1 LEQKKI
7 INKPPS
13 IDDIPPHPKIYYTC
27 YVFDE
32 SLDYIQ
38 KSKRDGRDVVSKL
51 HTQKALVI
59 SSFYQF
65 HQEFYEIFKAIKHF
79 IAMNIAG
86 FELEKLIHS
95 LVFDIPSPTPGMTKV
110 AYNYCG
116 LISVEFQL
124 NPINNIPK
132 SGSDLKHIINILGL
146 RNVFAILKYVILE
159 VPVIIF
165 GQDKNILANSVKS
178 LEEFLFPFSYPFS
191 VIQILPKIYFKSL
204 EKLSCFI
211 VGINQKYTNDFFEL
225 NDINL
230 KDKNYVVVTLSEQD
244 PYYIYVPKKN
254 DRCGILLK
262 DYKKTIKKEEQNE
275 KYMVGDV
282 NFPKH
287 YQTKTMKNINQ
298 LFHDKNGKPTNINN
312 IQNDSIRY
320 QFFYFFT
327 SMLRHYKP
335 FLVNEKKNLI
345 NLYPKIENDSIDI
358 NSLFKFQEFILK
370 SDDSMDFFNYFM
382 STRIWKNFLIKNL
395 YPSTIEEK
403 FEILLLDENI
413 RKKKNKSVIN
423 KLFKDNTPF
432 LLTDLFD
439 IKKTETIKIVND
451 EEEEMHLQEKINDI
465 FPILDTEKM
474 ELLYKNFLKSN
485 VSIKNLYQDFYKES
499 LNIIKDKQYLEG
511 YNNVGYKLNLN
522 EELKSNN
529 EHYTYKLWLILVCYT
544 FKYLDKGEKWIIF
557 NEFLREIH
565 DIVPHYKITIID
577 QFLSDLMF
585 STFIEYGDK
594 TMCSLLYK
602 ELNNISCVKED
613 YLTFTNLHKKFVDK
627 KEEFK
632 FTITKE
638 GTTKERDYSIFDS
651 KGKRLVI
658 LLASVCKIC
667 NLNCFLRPAMMNYS
681 LMLSDKITFK
691 CQVCHNTYDAKID
704 MSNSGLFLRAHEKDK
719 EKGCQLYSPKYLY
732 YYIKN
737 LGDFNI
743 QTFYKE
749 HIDIFINLII
759 LFYLIGSNFDFI
771 FPYKEKSD
779 YVGFDPN
786 KLKLDNTGS
795 DNYIRIDLNDNKK
808 KWYED
813 ILQIDDKL
821 KKRRMSKLLP
831 SKKGSVGTF
840 KVIEGLSSTAFYQKS
855 LKKKEVHGLKHSK
868 TINEN

>member
-1 LEQKKI
+1 
-7 INKPPS
+7 
-13 IDDIPPHPKIYYTC
+13 
-27 YVFDE
+27 
-32 SLDYIQ
+32 
-38 KSKRDGRDVVSKL
+38 
-51 HTQKALVI
+51 
-59 SSFYQF
+59 
-65 HQEFYEIFKAIKHF
+65 
-79 IAMNIAG
+79 
-86 FELEKLIHS
+86 
-95 LVFDIPSPTPGMTKV
+95 
-110 AYNYCG
+110 
-116 LISVEFQL
+116 
-124 NPINNIPK
+124 
-132 SGSDLKHIINILGL
+132 
-146 RNVFAILKYVILE
+146 
-159 VPVIIF
+159 
-165 GQDKNILANSVKS
+165 
-178 LEEFLFPFSYPFS
+178 
-191 VIQILPKIYFKSL
+191 
-204 EKLSCFI
+204 
-211 VGINQKYTNDFFEL
+211 
-225 NDINL
+225 
-230 KDKNYVVVTLSEQD
+230 
-244 PYYIYVPKKN
+244 
-254 DRCGILLK
+254 
-262 DYKKTIKKEEQNE
+262 
-275 KYMVGDV
+275 
-282 NFPKH
+282 
-287 YQTKTMKNINQ
+287 
-298 LFHDKNGKPTNINN
+298 
-312 IQNDSIRY
+312 
-320 QFFYFFT
+320 
-327 SMLRHYKP
+327 
-335 FLVNEKKNLI
+335 
-345 NLYPKIENDSIDI
+345 
-358 NSLFKFQEFILK
+358 
-370 SDDSMDFFNYFM
+370 
-382 STRIWKNFLIKNL
+382 
-395 YPSTIEEK
+395 
-403 FEILLLDENI
+403 
-413 RKKKNKSVIN
+413 VIN

-432 LLTDLFD
+432 LVTDLFD

-465 FPILDTEKM
+465 FPILDKEKM
-474 ELLYKNFLKSN
+474 ELLYKKFLMSN

-585 STFIEYGDK
+585 RTFIEYGDK

-638 GTTKERDYSIFDS
+638 GTAKERDYSIFDA
-651 KGKRLVI
+651 KGKKLEI
-658 LLASVCKIC
+658 HLASKCKIC
-667 NLNCFLRPAMMNYS
+667 NLNCLLRPAMMNYS
-681 LMLSDKITFK
+681 SMLSDKITFK

-704 MSNSGLFLRAHEKDK
+704 MSDSGLFLRAHENDK

-759 LFYLIGSNFDFI
+759 LFYLIGNNFDFI

-786 KLKLDNTGS
+786 KLQLENTGS
-795 DNYIRIDLNDNKK
+795 DNYVRIDLNDNKI

-821 KKRRMSKLLP
+821 KKRRLSKLLP

-840 KVIEGLSSTAFYQKS
+840 KVVEGLSSTSFYQKS
-855 LKKKEVHGLKHSK
+855 IKKKDFYGLKHSK
-868 TINEN
+868 TIIDN